1 MALRAKIGPQF
12 RGQTKKQPCMYWSQ
26 NRPVISS
33 CNVLTV
39 GDTILDKLWIC
50 PQASDSIDGG
60 GQLPTPAA
68 HKPATA
74 AYLTTVGK
82 QNGGGQLP
90 TPAAL
95 LQWVNRTE
103 GDNFTM
109 GKQNGG
115 GQLPTPAA
123 KKAPFINF
131 EMNDIGIV

>member
-1 MALRAKIGPQF
+1 
-12 RGQTKKQPCMYWSQ
+12 MYWSQ

-74 AYLTTVGK
+74 AYLTK
-82 QNGGGQLP
+82 
-90 TPAAL
+90 
-95 LQWVNRTE
+95 WVNRTE
-103 GDNFTM
+103 GDSCPR
-109 GKQNGG
+109 
-115 GQLPTPAA
+115 QLPF

-131 EMNDIGIV
+131 EMNEMGIV